1 MADLSAAS
9 ASNDAPALEA
19 RGIRKQFAGT
29 VALKD
34 ADFSC
39 RRGEVHV
46 LLGANGAGKSTLV
59 KILCGVQPPDDGT
72 IRLDGQQVSL
82 PDPIKAAELG
92 VAAVFQELSLCP
104 HLSVA
109 ENVML
114 AHEPTGAMGQI
125 RGRALRS
132 RVTDL
137 FEQIGIDHIKP
148 DTLVACL
155 TLADQQ
161 LVEIAKA
168 LSHKP
173 RTLIVDEGTS
183 ALGTEEVRRLFDL
196 LGRLRSQGTA
206 IIFISHRMAEVR
218 EIADRLTVF
227 RNGSNVGTVDAADMD
242 EAHLVELMLGERI
255 EQSFPERPILLSNA
269 ELLLDVSH
277 LGAGHLLDDISFQL
291 RAGEVLGIAGLEG
304 QGQGDLLLALFGM
317 VRRLSGEI
325 RVRGQRVR
333 LGSPWKAIRA
343 GFALIP
349 EDRKTQGLLQPQS
362 LRENIVLASLG
373 ALTRA
378 GLIDRSRESRTAEH
392 GMQRMEIK
400 AASMELPVAALS
412 GGNQQKVVIAK
423 WLESGGDIFLFYDP
437 TRGVDVGTKR
447 AFYELIGE
455 LAKAGKAV
463 LLYSTELS
471 ELVGLCHRVMVM
483 NDRRIAETLVDEAI
497 TENAILAASLG
508 VGERQ
513 VPGAVAPAPTP
524 QTAGAVS

>member
-1 MADLSAAS
+1 MADSSGPGAS
-9 ASNDAPALEA
+9 HDAPALEA
-19 RGIRKQFAGT
+19 SGIAKHFAGT
-29 VALKD
+29 IALDD

-59 KILCGVQPPDDGT
+59 KILCGVQPPDAGT
-72 IRLDGQQVSL
+72 IRLSGEPVQL
-82 PDPIKAAELG
+82 RNPIRAAELG
-92 VAAVFQELSLCP
+92 VAAVFQELSLAP
-104 HLSVA
+104 HLTVA
-109 ENVML
+109 ENIML
-114 AHEPTGAMGQI
+114 AHEPTGPLGQI
-125 RGRALRS
+125 RGRELRR

-148 DTLVACL
+148 NTLTGRL

-168 LSHKP
+168 LSHDPK
-173 RTLIVDEGTS
+173 TLIVDEGTS
-183 ALGTEEVRRLFDL
+183 ALGREEVRRLFDL
-196 LGRLRSQGTA
+196 LGRLRERGTA

-227 RNGSNVGTVDAADMD
+227 RNGTNVGTVDAADMD
-242 EAHLVELMLGERI
+242 ESHLVELMLGERI
-255 EQSFPERPILLSNA
+255 EQSFPDRAPQPA
-269 ELLLDVSH
+269 DKDPLLDVANLS
-277 LGAGHLLDDISFQL
+277 AGELLHDISFQL
-291 RAGEVLGIAGLEG
+291 RRGEVLGVAGLEG

-317 VRRLSGEI
+317 VRRLSGEV
-325 RVRGQRVR
+325 RVAGKPVH

-349 EDRKTQGLLQPQS
+349 EDRKTQGLLQPLS
-362 LRENIVLASLG
+362 LRENIVLASLKVLSRG
-373 ALTRA
+373 
-378 GLIDRSRESRTAEH
+378 GLIDRARERRTAEE

-400 AASMELPVAALS
+400 AASMETPVAALS

-423 WLESGGDIFLFYDP
+423 WLETGGDIFLFYDP

-455 LAKAGKAV
+455 LAQAGKAV

-471 ELVGLCHRVMVM
+471 ELVGVCHRVLVM
-483 NDRRIAETLVDEAI
+483 NDRRIAETLEGTDI

-508 VGERQ
+508 VREHAGTESASAAAHRNT
-513 VPGAVAPAPTP
+513 GAA
-524 QTAGAVS
+524 S

>member
-1 MADLSAAS
+1 MAELSVAGTS
-9 ASNDAPALEA
+9 SDTPALEA

-29 VALKD
+29 VALED

-59 KILCGVQPPDDGT
+59 KILCGVQPPDEGT
-72 IRLDGQQVSL
+72 IHLDGEEVTMT
-82 PDPIKAAELG
+82 DPIRAAELG

-104 HLSVA
+104 HLTVA
-109 ENVML
+109 ENIML
-114 AHEPTGAMGQI
+114 AHEPTGPVGQI
-125 RGRALRS
+125 RSRQLRR
-132 RVTDL
+132 RVSDL
-137 FEQIGIDHIKP
+137 FEQVGIDHIKP
-148 DTLVACL
+148 DILVARL

-168 LSHKP
+168 LSHEP

-183 ALGTEEVRRLFDL
+183 ALGREEVRRLFDL

-227 RNGSNVGTVDAADMD
+227 RNGTNVGTVDAADMD
-242 EAHLVELMLGERI
+242 EGYLVELMLGERI
-255 EQSFPERPILLSNA
+255 EKSFPERAPRPSSA
-269 ELLLDVSH
+269 DEPLLDVTH
-277 LGAGHLLDDISFQL
+277 LGAGDLLDDISFQL
-291 RAGEVLGIAGLEG
+291 RAGEVLGVAGLEG

-325 RVRGQRVR
+325 RVRGERVR
-333 LGSPWKAIRA
+333 MGSPWKAIRA
-343 GFALIP
+343 GFAFIP

-373 ALTRA
+373 ALTRH
-378 GLIDRSRESRTAEH
+378 GLIDRSRERRTAES
-392 GMQRMEIK
+392 GMQRMQIK

-423 WLESGGDIFLFYDP
+423 WLETGGDIFLFYDP

-455 LAKAGKAV
+455 LARDGKAV

-483 NDRRIAETLVDEAI
+483 NDRRVVETLADNAI

-508 VGERQ
+508 VRERQ
-513 VPGAVAPAPTP
+513 VPEADAPTT
-524 QTAGAVS
+524 QTAGGAS

>member
-1 MADLSAAS
+1 MADSSGPGAS
-9 ASNDAPALEA
+9 QDVPALEA
-19 RGIRKQFAGT
+19 SGIAKHFAGT
-29 VALKD
+29 IALDD

-59 KILCGVQPPDDGT
+59 KILCGVQPPDAGT
-72 IRLDGQQVSL
+72 IRLSGEPVEL
-82 PDPIKAAELG
+82 RNPIRAAELG
-92 VAAVFQELSLCP
+92 VAAVFQELSLAP
-104 HLSVA
+104 HLTVA
-109 ENVML
+109 ENIML
-114 AHEPTGAMGQI
+114 AHEPTGPLGQI
-125 RGRALRS
+125 RGRELRR
-132 RVTDL
+132 RVTEL

-148 DTLVACL
+148 NTLTGRL

-168 LSHKP
+168 LSHDPK
-173 RTLIVDEGTS
+173 TLIVDEGTS
-183 ALGTEEVRRLFDL
+183 ALGREEVRRLFDL
-196 LGRLRSQGTA
+196 LGRLRERGTA

-227 RNGSNVGTVDAADMD
+227 RNGTNVGTVDAADMD
-242 EAHLVELMLGERI
+242 ENHLVELMLGERI
-255 EQSFPERPILLSNA
+255 DQSFPARAPRPTGNDP
-269 ELLLDVSH
+269 LLDVVNLS
-277 LGAGHLLDDISFQL
+277 AGELIHDISFQL
-291 RAGEVLGIAGLEG
+291 RRGEVLGVAGLEG

-317 VRRLSGEI
+317 VRRLSGEV
-325 RVRGQRVR
+325 RVAGKPVH

-349 EDRKTQGLLQPQS
+349 EDRKTQGLLQPLS
-362 LRENIVLASLG
+362 LRENIVLASLK
-373 ALTRA
+373 ALSRG
-378 GLIDRSRESRTAEH
+378 GLIDRTRERRIAED

-400 AASMELPVAALS
+400 AASMETPVAALS

-423 WLESGGDIFLFYDP
+423 WLETGGDIFLFYDP

-455 LAKAGKAV
+455 LARTGKAV

-471 ELVGLCHRVMVM
+471 ELVGVCHRVLVM
-483 NDRRIAETLVDEAI
+483 NDRRIAETLEDEDI

-508 VGERQ
+508 VRERADTESASAHRNT
-513 VPGAVAPAPTP
+513 GAA
-524 QTAGAVS
+524 S